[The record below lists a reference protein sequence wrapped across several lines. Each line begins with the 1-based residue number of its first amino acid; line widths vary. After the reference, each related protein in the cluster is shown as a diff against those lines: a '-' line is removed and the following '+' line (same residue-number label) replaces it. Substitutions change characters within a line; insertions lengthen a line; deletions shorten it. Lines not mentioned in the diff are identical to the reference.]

1 MSLSVRVARY
11 VRPYLRDLYHR
22 RLLQGPEKYRSRSVW
37 KPWNYDSEIL
47 AFRSRIG
54 EDIDTSILHLCF
66 TDKSFASYTGKND
79 APGGPHDNSVL
90 AEADIF
96 KALSFTLGRRIS
108 DTYIRNFLRK
118 FYPRLPEEWI
128 ACVRDRLLSDSE
140 LAMVGAHL
148 GITDVLQYAMVE
160 ERSEDSPMLPEITGP
175 PPLCAIA
182 TSFLALVGAL
192 ADDQACG
199 GLFCIEWG
207 HKLGKK
213 RMLVINFT
221 YLLLWNEPVLLIGEQ
236 AANLFVR
243 DFVLTRLLDLEF
255 CTDFPFP
262 LQEKPFALLE
272 GVLRFDNR
280 GPPESRLQRQSGM
293 NTLLACYQVGIYSD
307 RQLVGEAPGETI
319 EIAEQEAALQALR
332 NLFGIQDNRP
342 SLPLSGPYIPVDS
355 MAPNPS
361 LKDYLEAAATKL
373 KPCSH
378 INEEKM

>member
-1 MSLSVRVARY
+1 MDKLLWCVKPILTSYRSVRVARY

-66 TDKSFASYTGKND
+66 TDKSFASYTGKKD

-90 AEADIF
+90 AEA
-96 KALSFTLGRRIS
+96 GRRIS

-160 ERSEDSPMLPEITGP
+160 ERLEDSPMLPEITGP

-182 TSFLALVGAL
+182 TSFLAL
-192 ADDQACG
+192 
-199 GLFCIEWG
+199 
-207 HKLGKK
+207 
-213 RMLVINFT
+213 
-221 YLLLWNEPVLLIGEQ
+221 Q

-255 CTDFPFP
+255 CADFPFP
-262 LQEKPFALLE
+262 LQDRPFALLE

-280 GPPESRLQRQSGM
+280 GPPESRLQKQSGM

-319 EIAEQEAALQALR
+319 EIAEKEAALQALR

-361 LKDYLEAAATKL
+361 LKDYLGAATTKL